1 MSLKLTLSQ
10 RTILLLLVPLISE
23 IAMIGSLLYL
33 QNLSERE
40 AAQATQA
47 RVVAEAIGRLIKVVY
62 DTYGAVIDNTSGTE
76 FVVVPSRQ
84 KLSDIGEEFR
94 TLRGLVATDGQSLSH
109 LDRAS
114 ESNKQAVE
122 QIEAVRQEYESGHLQ
137 EAHFSLRI
145 LKLLRKSITQE
156 LVTVSDIHRAVSEKG
171 PVRMAEIRG
180 QIRWALLVGGIATL
194 ILTVQVSLVF
204 ARTVT
209 NRIVRISDNV
219 SRLAR
224 GASLLPPLVGTDEIA
239 RLDQAFHEMVS
250 ALEDAI
256 GKERAI
262 TENAVDM
269 ICSIDAGGAFLA
281 VNPACERLLACEV
294 DDLIGARLL
303 SLVPPEEHD
312 SVNQSLERCRGQEDV
327 AQFETRLVRRDG
339 KIVDTLWSTR
349 SSPENQ
355 NLFCVVHDV
364 SDRKEAERIKQEVIA
379 MVSHDL
385 RSPLSTVKV
394 VHESLLQGV
403 LGGLNERGERM
414 VTVAAGNVE
423 RMMSLIND
431 LLLIEKAKSGGM
443 RLRKTTL
450 DLKAVMEAARESV
463 MGWAGEKD
471 ISVQISDAELLLEA
485 DEGRIIQV
493 LTNLLGNAVKFS
505 PKHSRVVLY
514 SEVREG
520 QVLIHVEDQGEPIPL
535 EMRRSIFERFQQVT
549 GKDSENMSGSG
560 LGLAICKTI
569 VEAHDG
575 QIWVECGSHAGN
587 RFSFSLPYSMYA

>member
-1 MSLKLTLSQ
+1 
-10 RTILLLLVPLISE
+10 
-23 IAMIGSLLYL
+23 MIGSLLYL
-33 QNLSERE
+33 QNLSEVE
-40 AAQATQA
+40 AAQATHA

-62 DTYGAVIDNTSGTE
+62 DTYGSVIDNTAGTE

-84 KLSDIGEEFR
+84 KLSFIEGEFR
-94 TLRGLVATDGQSLSH
+94 TLRGLVGSDGQSLSH
-109 LDRAS
+109 LDRAG
-114 ESNKQAVE
+114 ESNKQAAE
-122 QIEAVRQEYESGHLQ
+122 QIEAIRSEYESGHLQ

-156 LVTVSDIHRAVSEKG
+156 LLAVSDIQKAVSEKG
-171 PVRMAEIRG
+171 PARMAEIRG

-209 NRIVRISDNV
+209 SRILRISENV

-224 GASLLPPLVGTDEIA
+224 GASLMPPLSGSDEIA
-239 RLDQAFHEMVS
+239 QLDQTFHEMVRN
-250 ALEDAI
+250 LEDAI

-269 ICSIDAGGAFLA
+269 ICSIDDGGTFLA
-281 VNPACERLLACEV
+281 VNPACERLLACDA
-294 DDLIGARLL
+294 DDLIGTRLL
-303 SLVPPEEHD
+303 SLIPSEDHN
-312 SVNQSLERCRGQEDV
+312 SVNQALDKCRGQDDV
-327 AQFETRLVRRDG
+327 SQFEARLIRRDG

-349 SSPENQ
+349 TSAESND
-355 NLFCVVHDV
+355 LFCVVHDV

-385 RSPLSTVKV
+385 RSPLATVKV
-394 VHESLLQGV
+394 VHESLLQGA

-431 LLLIEKAKSGGM
+431 LLLIEKAKSGG
-443 RLRKTTL
+443 LRIRKSTL

-463 MGWAGEKD
+463 MGWAEEKSV
-471 ISVQISDAELLLEA
+471 SVQIRDAELLLEA
-485 DEGRIIQV
+485 DEGRIVQV

-505 PKHSRVVLY
+505 PRRSRVLLY
-514 SEVREG
+514 SEVHDG
-520 QVLIHVEDQGEPIPL
+520 VVLIHVEDQGEPIPVEL
-535 EMRRSIFERFQQVT
+535 RNSIFERFQQVAS
-549 GKDSENMSGSG
+549 KDAENMSGSG

-569 VEAHDG
+569 VEAHG
-575 QIWVECGSHAGN
+575 GEIWVECGTHGGN
-587 RFSFSLPYSMYA
+587 RFTFSLPYTSLV